1 MKGQV
6 SIEFIGLLTLALL
19 ASAILITELNYKTL
33 QYTRHTPYA
42 EAQSLAQ
49 KVSYK
54 LDYVVSE
61 SNTSARLEFPPGL
74 ERGYNITVDSGQV
87 VLDYPEGSSDFP
99 TLYNGSLDLDVNQ
112 SYILEYNGSDVDVRS

>member
-1 MKGQV
+1 LKGQV

-33 QYTRHTPYA
+33 QYTRSSPYA

-61 SNTSARLEFPPGL
+61 SNTSIRLDFSPEL
-74 ERGYNITVDSGQV
+74 ERDYNITVDSGQV
-87 VLDYPEGSSDFP
+87 ILDYPEGSSEFP
-99 TLYNGSLDLDVNQ
+99 TLYNGSLDMNVKE
-112 SYILEYNGSDVDVRS
+112 SYILEYNGSGVDVRS